1 MTSSGAL
8 PSRAFKD
15 FDLTFRRNPI
25 TNDVNTLK
33 NENAIKEAV
42 KNIVRYNFYEKP
54 FLPNYGGNVTGA
66 LFELYQSGQS
76 ATIEEQIKN
85 CINLYEPRVVCYR
98 VISKFN
104 ERDNDLQVEIYYLI
118 TGLPNVIDQ
127 LEVILKR

>member
-1 MTSSGAL
+1 MARGAL

-33 NENAIKEAV
+33 NEEAIKESV

-54 FLPNYGGNVTGA
+54 FLPNYGGNITGA
-66 LFELYQSGQS
+66 LFENFVGGDS
-76 ATIEEQIKN
+76 ASIEDQIKN
-85 CINLYEPRVVCYR
+85 IINLYEPRVVCYR
-98 VISKFN
+98 VDATFT

-118 TGLPNVIDQ
+118 TGLPNVIDN

>member
-1 MTSSGAL
+1 MAQGAL

>member
-15 FDLTFRRNPI
+15 FDLSFRRNPI

-33 NENAIKEAV
+33 NENSIKEAV

-54 FLPNYGGNVTGA
+54 FLPNYGGNITGA
-66 LFELYQSGQS
+66 LFELYESGQS
-76 ATIEEQIKN
+76 SLIEEQIKS

-98 VISKFN
+98 VISKFT

-118 TGLPNVIDQ
+118 TGLPNVIDN

>member
-15 FDLTFRRNPI
+15 FDLSFRKNPI
-25 TNDVNTLK
+25 TGDVNTLK
-33 NENAIKEAV
+33 NENSIKEAV

-54 FLPNYGGNVTGA
+54 FLPNYGGNITGA
-66 LFELYQSGQS
+66 LFELYESGQS
-76 ATIEEQIKN
+76 SLIEEQIKS

-98 VISKFN
+98 VISKFT

-118 TGLPNVIDQ
+118 TGLPNVIDN

>member
-1 MTSSGAL
+1 MAKGAL

-33 NENAIKEAV
+33 NEEAIKESV

-54 FLPNYGGNVTGA
+54 FQPQYGGNIIGA
-66 LFELYQSGQS
+66 LFELYENGQS
-76 ATIEEQIKN
+76 TAIENQIKN
-85 CINLYEPRVVCYR
+85 CINQYEPRVVCYDVR
-98 VISKFN
+98 SEFI
-104 ERDNDLQVEIYYLI
+104 ERDNDMRVEIYYLI
-118 TGLPNVIDQ
+118 TGLPNVIDN

>member
-8 PSRAFKD
+8 PSRAFRD
-15 FDLTFRRNPI
+15 FDLSFRKNPI
-25 TNDVNTLK
+25 TGDVNTLK

-54 FLPNYGGNVTGA
+54 FLPNYGGNITGA
-66 LFELYQSGQS
+66 LFELYESGQS
-76 ATIEEQIKN
+76 SLIEEQIKN
-85 CINLYEPRVVCYR
+85 IINLYEPRVVCYR
-98 VISKFN
+98 VISEFN

-118 TGLPNVIDQ
+118 TGLPNVIDN

>member
-1 MTSSGAL
+1 MATGSL

-15 FDLTFRRNPI
+15 FDLTFRRNPV

-54 FLPNYGGNVTGA
+54 FLPNYGGNITGQ
-66 LFELYQSGQS
+66 LFELYGAGQS
-76 ATIEEQIKN
+76 AAIEEQIKN
-85 CINLYEPRVVCYR
+85 IINLYDPRVVCYR

-104 ERDNDLQVEIYYLI
+104 EDDNDLQVEIYYLI
-118 TGLPNVIDQ
+118 TGLPNVIDN
-127 LEVILKR
+127 LEIILKR

>member
-15 FDLTFRRNPI
+15 FDLSFRKNPI
-25 TNDVNTLK
+25 TGDVNTLK

-54 FLPNYGGNVTGA
+54 FLPNDGGNITGA
-66 LFELYQSGQS
+66 LFELYESGQS
-76 ATIEEQIKN
+76 SLIEEQIKN
-85 CINLYEPRVVCYR
+85 IINLYEPRVVCYR
-98 VISKFN
+98 VISEFN

-118 TGLPNVIDQ
+118 TGLPNVIDN

>member
-15 FDLTFRRNPI
+15 FDLSFRKNPI

-33 NENAIKEAV
+33 NENSIKEAV

-54 FLPNYGGNVTGA
+54 FLPNYGGNITGA
-66 LFELYQSGQS
+66 LFELYESGQS
-76 ATIEEQIKN
+76 SLIEEQIKN
-85 CINLYEPRVVCYR
+85 IINLYEPRVVCYR
-98 VISKFN
+98 VISEFN

-118 TGLPNVIDQ
+118 TGLPNVIDN

>member
-1 MTSSGAL
+1 MATGSL

-33 NENAIKEAV
+33 NEEAIKESV

-54 FLPNYGGNVTGA
+54 FLPNYGGNIIGA

-76 ATIEEQIKN
+76 AVVEAQIKN
-85 CINLYEPRVVCYR
+85 CINQYEPRVVCYD
-98 VISKFN
+98 VKSEFI
-104 ERDNDLQVEIYYLI
+104 ERDNDMRVEIYYLI
-118 TGLPNVIDQ
+118 TGLPNVIDN

>member
-15 FDLTFRRNPI
+15 FDLSFRRNPV

-54 FLPNYGGNVTGA
+54 FLPNYGGNITGA
-66 LFELYQSGQS
+66 LFELYESGQS
-76 ATIEEQIKN
+76 SLIEEQIKS

-98 VISKFN
+98 VISKFT

-118 TGLPNVIDQ
+118 TGLPNVIDN

>member
-1 MTSSGAL
+1 MRQGAL

-33 NENAIKEAV
+33 NEIAIKEAV

-54 FLPNYGGNVTGA
+54 FLPNYGGNITGA
-66 LFELYQSGQS
+66 LFENFVGGDS
-76 ATIEEQIKN
+76 ASIEDQIKN
-85 CINLYEPRVVCYR
+85 IINLYEPRVVCYR
-98 VISKFN
+98 VDATFT

-118 TGLPNVIDQ
+118 TGLPNVIDN

>member
-1 MTSSGAL
+1 MAKGAL

-15 FDLTFRRNPI
+15 FDLTFRKNPI

-33 NENAIKEAV
+33 NEEAIKEAV

-54 FLPNYGGNVTGA
+54 FLPNYGGNITGA
-66 LFELYQSGQS
+66 LFELYESGQS
-76 ATIEEQIKN
+76 SLIEEQIKN
-85 CINLYEPRVVCYR
+85 IINLYEPRVVCYR
-98 VISKFN
+98 VISEFN

-118 TGLPNVIDQ
+118 TGLPNVIDN

>member
-15 FDLTFRRNPI
+15 FDLSFRRNPI
-25 TNDVNTLK
+25 TKDVNTLK
-33 NENAIKEAV
+33 NENAIKESV

-54 FLPNYGGNVTGA
+54 FLPNYGGNITGA
-66 LFELYQSGQS
+66 LFENYIGGDS
-76 ATIEEQIKN
+76 ALIEDQIKN
-85 CINLYEPRVVCYR
+85 IINLYEPRVVCYR
-98 VISKFN
+98 VKTEFN

-118 TGLPNVIDQ
+118 TGLPNVSDN